1 MYSPRTL
8 TEYVWFILP
17 YGLDTIQVYF
27 PASPG
32 IRSISFKYQIE
43 VFRYGSNLLP
53 LKIFPSLS
61 QEYLRGA
68 APIALHVNMTEWLAG
83 HALKALFKVSG
94 SENVGGSP
102 RWEGIFIVT
111 WKVSKSEYLI

>member
-17 YGLDTIQVYF
+17 YGLDTIQVYS

-32 IRSISFKYQIE
+32 LRSFSFKYQIE
-43 VFRYGSNLLP
+43 VFRYGSNFLP

-61 QEYLRGA
+61 QVYLRGA
-68 APIALHVNMTEWLAG
+68 APIALHFNFTE
-83 HALKALFKVSG
+83 
-94 SENVGGSP
+94 
-102 RWEGIFIVT
+102 
-111 WKVSKSEYLI
+111 

>member
-17 YGLDTIQVYF
+17 YGLDTIQVYS
-27 PASPG
+27 PASLG

-61 QEYLRGA
+61 QVYLRGA
-68 APIALHVNMTEWLAG
+68 APIALHVNMTE
-83 HALKALFKVSG
+83 
-94 SENVGGSP
+94 
-102 RWEGIFIVT
+102 
-111 WKVSKSEYLI
+111 